1 MKSKMYLYYS
11 KNICLVTMWT
21 KHLDLDLSF
30 DTWFVL
36 QDPVLFSGTL
46 RKNLDPFVEYKDAD
60 IWEALEEV
68 KF

>member
-21 KHLDLDLSF
+21 KHLDLSF

-60 IWEALEEV
+60 IREALEEV